1 MVENLRLHSA
11 SSNLTGTAEQIDTAI
26 VFGAGASLPA
36 LPSQQGLVDRLH
48 GARPHPR
55 IALAQRYLR
64 RVFPGL
70 PNPTIR
76 FEDVVGPLEIAEA
89 EEYWFHFA
97 GTSSDHRRRLVTNK
111 AVLDSLDTWLA
122 MSLDPETIPKP
133 PSARR
138 TTATDAATISFRT
151 YYAPSADGALPYSRL
166 IYLLSLLDSL
176 KNTGFLSMNYDVL
189 LDRVLYASETNAPD
203 YVVDGFYRDTS
214 ESPPDQTVINR
225 ITLLK
230 LHGSLNWR
238 SCDTCHTL
246 RNLGSFVVW
255 PESHC
260 IDCGSEFARPMLI
273 RPTLLKDFRHRVWQ
287 GLWRNAGHVL
297 AGAKTWI
304 FIGYSLP
311 LADVWMLRLLAQSCR
326 SGSIPVHD
334 RRIVVVNLDPNVKD
348 RFALLFPRL
357 DFRYE
362 SFEAWV
368 NGCLREGRL
377 R

>member
-1 MVENLRLHSA
+1 MHSI
-11 SSNLTGTAEQIDTAI
+11 SSNPAGTPEQIDTAI

-36 LPSQQGLVDRLH
+36 LPSQQGLVDQLH
-48 GARPHPR
+48 SARPHPR

-97 GTSSDHRRRLVTNK
+97 GTTSDHRRRLVTNK

-133 PSARR
+133 PSSKR
-138 TTATDAATISFRT
+138 TTDGDPAAMSFQK
-151 YYAPSADGALPYSRL
+151 YYAPSADGVLPYSRL
-166 IYLLSLLDSL
+166 VYLLSQLRYL
-176 KNTGFLSMNYDVL
+176 KSTGFLSMNYDVL
-189 LDRVLYASETNAPD
+189 LDRVLYASAANAPD
-203 YVVDGFYRDTS
+203 YVVDGFYREPS
-214 ESPPDQTVINR
+214 ELPLEQLTTKRVP
-225 ITLLK
+225 LLK

-238 SCDTCHTL
+238 SCDSCHTL

-311 LADVWMLRLLAQSCR
+311 LADVWMLRLLAQSSR
-326 SGSIPVHD
+326 SGSVPVRD
-334 RRIVVVNLDPNVKD
+334 RRILVVNIDPNVKD
-348 RFALLFPRL
+348 RFALLFPHL
-357 DFRYE
+357 DFRCE
-362 SFEAWV
+362 TFEAWI
-368 NGCLREGRL
+368 NGCLRNGRL
-377 R
+377 Q

>member
-122 MSLDPETIPKP
+122 MSLDPETIPNLQVRDEP
-133 PSARR
+133 QQLTLPRLVSER
-138 TTATDAATISFRT
+138 TTPRQQM
-151 YYAPSADGALPYSRL
+151 APYL
-166 IYLLSLLDSL
+166 IQD
-176 KNTGFLSMNYDVL
+176 
-189 LDRVLYASETNAPD
+189 
-203 YVVDGFYRDTS
+203 
-214 ESPPDQTVINR
+214 
-225 ITLLK
+225 
-230 LHGSLNWR
+230 
-238 SCDTCHTL
+238 
-246 RNLGSFVVW
+246 
-255 PESHC
+255 
-260 IDCGSEFARPMLI
+260 
-273 RPTLLKDFRHRVWQ
+273 
-287 GLWRNAGHVL
+287 
-297 AGAKTWI
+297 
-304 FIGYSLP
+304 
-311 LADVWMLRLLAQSCR
+311 
-326 SGSIPVHD
+326 
-334 RRIVVVNLDPNVKD
+334 
-348 RFALLFPRL
+348 
-357 DFRYE
+357 
-362 SFEAWV
+362 
-368 NGCLREGRL
+368 
-377 R
+377 